1 MRILLAED
9 DRQLNNT
16 LTYQLETEGFTVD
29 SCLDGEEALFYGEQ
43 NIYDIILLDRML
55 PHLEGTDVLTSLRKK
70 GILTPIILI
79 TALGTLSDKVTGLDL
94 GADDYLVKPFAFEE
108 LLARIRCVARRPHT
122 LTGSDTLTVSD
133 VTWQAQESILK
144 GPSGSC
150 TLSKREA
157 ALLETF
163 LRSKGQ
169 TLPRQTLLL
178 KVWGPDSDVEEGNL
192 DNYIH
197 FLRRRLQITGS
208 SLQIKTIRGI
218 GYIVH
223 VQKSTHTAYSALCG
237 NHGCHY
243 DYYVPLLSLCFGN
256 RTLQKSVPVFSKRY
270 QYHYHQSGAAVRH
283 LYGMAV
289 QNGGAGKL
297 SFLCA
302 GRRHSFSI

>member
-9 DRQLNNT
+9 DKQLNNT
-16 LTYQLETEGFTVD
+16 LTYQLETEGFSVD

-43 NIYDIILLDRML
+43 NIYDVILLDRML
-55 PHLEGTDVLTSLRKK
+55 PHMEGTDILTSLRKA
-70 GILTPIILI
+70 GITTPIILI

-108 LLARIRCVARRPHT
+108 LLARIRCVTRRPHT
-122 LTGSDTLTVSD
+122 LTDTDTLTASD
-133 VTWQAQESILK
+133 ITWQSSACILT

-169 TLPRQTLLL
+169 TLTRQTLLL

-197 FLRRRLQITGS
+197 FLRRRLQIAGS
-208 SLQIKTIRGI
+208 GLQIKTIRGI
-218 GYIVH
+218 GY
-223 VQKSTHTAYSALCG
+223 
-237 NHGCHY
+237 
-243 DYYVPLLSLCFGN
+243 SL
-256 RTLQKSVPVFSKRY
+256 QEK
-270 QYHYHQSGAAVRH
+270 
-283 LYGMAV
+283 
-289 QNGGAGKL
+289 
-297 SFLCA
+297 
-302 GRRHSFSI
+302 